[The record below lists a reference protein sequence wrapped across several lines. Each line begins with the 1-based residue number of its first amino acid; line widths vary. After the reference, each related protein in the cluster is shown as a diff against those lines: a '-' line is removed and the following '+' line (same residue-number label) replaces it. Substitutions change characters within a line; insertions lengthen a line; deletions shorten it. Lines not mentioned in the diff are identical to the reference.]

1 MICDDIFLERFLYL
15 LPKSKLGYRT
25 HNTPAIPKGVS
36 EEYQQIIRNL
46 LQTTLVQQKQLK
58 GKIILSLSPEALADW
73 QDFQREN
80 EYQLRPSGAF
90 YNLQGWAGKICGFA
104 LRIAAILH
112 ITKEGD
118 GNTIISSESMANA
131 LEIAALLTKHTIAAY
146 GLMNQDQGLQD
157 AKELFSWIVE
167 RNTQSFTQTEITY
180 AMRHRKLG
188 KKERLAQALQI
199 LIDRNILQSKVNNS
213 TRKPTI
219 YFLINPNLANKRVIL

>member
-1 MICDDIFLERFLYL
+1 
-15 LPKSKLGYRT
+15 
-25 HNTPAIPKGVS
+25 
-36 EEYQQIIRNL
+36 
-46 LQTTLVQQKQLK
+46 
-58 GKIILSLSPEALADW
+58 
-73 QDFQREN
+73 
-80 EYQLRPSGAF
+80 
-90 YNLQGWAGKICGFA
+90 LQGWAGKICGFA